1 MQINTRYLWLNIRLR
16 EESEVIEQ
24 ICEELNHHG
33 LDGWTAELSN
43 KLTTTAGQCHYKNK
57 KITLSTEFALRCHPA
72 DLQNTIIH
80 EIAHALTPGAHHG
93 TKWKNKM
100 KELGER
106 PDRTHN
112 QEWRIPDAWL
122 YCTKCKLEYTKTFKQ
137 LSRYQINPAPIGGE
151 YLSGEVLNASCKSI
165 GLSKACGENTLR
177 IHIDKPSDR
186 YKPRNHWTQ
195 IDHKTDYELEPAP
208 EPVADPDPTVRCPR
222 VSVFPSTIVQ
232 PSFLDDVPIMTFER
246 EPGKATF
253 VHNASK
259 QLSLFE

>member
-1 MQINTRYLWLNIRLR
+1 MDLPKSVPRARSLCFCLIRASRLLR
-16 EESEVIEQ
+16 V
-24 ICEELNHHG
+24 G
-33 LDGWTAELSN
+33 
-43 KLTTTAGQCHYKNK
+43 
-57 KITLSTEFALRCHPA
+57 
-72 DLQNTIIH
+72 
-80 EIAHALTPGAHHG
+80 
-93 TKWKNKM
+93 
-100 KELGER
+100 
-106 PDRTHN
+106 
-112 QEWRIPDAWL
+112 DAPPPSACL
-122 YCTKCKLEYTKTFKQ
+122 
-137 LSRYQINPAPIGGE
+137 GE
-151 YLSGEVLNASCKSI
+151 YLSGEVLNKRCSSI

-208 EPVADPDPTVRCPR
+208 EPVEVLDPIRCPR